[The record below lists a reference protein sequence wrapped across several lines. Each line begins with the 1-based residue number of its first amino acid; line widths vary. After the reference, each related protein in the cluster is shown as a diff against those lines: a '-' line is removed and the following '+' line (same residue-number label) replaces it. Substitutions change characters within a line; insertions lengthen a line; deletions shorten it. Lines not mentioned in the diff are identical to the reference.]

1 MFGPN
6 GIKSMRN
13 NPHFSPSH
21 ALRAA
26 FARFERVFSNTLHPW
41 RYVTGARGR
50 GLVAGQVKRVASWLL
65 YEYLAR
71 KYTFGEWT
79 TMNYGYARLRSDE
92 HSRSPELDG
101 TERFALQLYRYV
113 ATLGSH
119 GDTLA
124 GLDVIEVGSGR
135 GGGAAYIARTL
146 KPRTLVALD
155 LSEGATNLARAHH
168 QTDTGPEYVQGDSE
182 NLGFE
187 AASFDVVLNIE
198 SAHCYSSIPRF
209 LAEVHHVLRPA
220 GELLFADFASVR
232 NGALDRMR
240 GELAEGPL
248 QLLKLHD
255 ITANVVRA
263 LELDEGRKRELLE
276 RWVRGPFKAFARG
289 AYAMEGTTMRREL
302 ESGQTVYVA
311 AVLRKD
317 IIRYGTFGRRTWMSK
332 DE

>member
-6 GIKSMRN
+6 GIKSMSN
-13 NPHFSPSH
+13 NSHSSPSH

-26 FARFERVFSNTLHPW
+26 FARFERVFSSALHPW
-41 RYVTGARGR
+41 RYVTGARGH
-50 GLVAGQVKRVASWLL
+50 GLVAGQAKRVASRLL

-71 KYTFGEWT
+71 RYTIGEWT
-79 TMNYGYARLRSDE
+79 TMNYGYAGLRSDE
-92 HSRSPELDG
+92 HSRSSELGG

-113 ATLGSH
+113 ATLGSQ

-124 GLDVIEVGSGR
+124 GLDVIEIGSGR

-146 KPRTLVALD
+146 KPKTLVGLD
-155 LSEGATNLARAHH
+155 FSQGATNLARAHH
-168 QTDTGPEYVQGDSE
+168 QTDTGPEYVQGDAE

-209 LAEVHHVLRPA
+209 LAEVHRVLRPG
-220 GELLFADFASVR
+220 GEFLFADFVSR
-232 NGALDRMR
+232 RKGALERVQS
-240 GELAEGPL
+240 ELAEGPL
-248 QLLKLHD
+248 QLLRLHD

-263 LELDEGRKRELLE
+263 LELDEGRKLELLQ
-276 RWVRGPFKAFARG
+276 RWVRGPFKTFARG
-289 AYAMEGTTMRREL
+289 AYAMEGTAMRREL

-317 IIRYGTFGRRTWMSK
+317 
-332 DE
+332 